1 MTKCRVKPKRMVVFI
16 MVTVINME
24 DIVSICVN
32 KYIVIIIQKMNSSG
46 IIRYNDVINDM
57 TFFSKVKFTIKG
69 PHSLGNKNSNSISAR
84 YRGLHHSYIGHIDLT
99 VCGNSD

>member
-1 MTKCRVKPKRMVVFI
+1 MVVFI

-32 KYIVIIIQKMNSSG
+32 KYIAIIIQKMNSSG

-57 TFFSKVKFTIKG
+57 TCFSKVKFTIKG
-69 PHSLGNKNSNSISAR
+69 RWVAA
-84 YRGLHHSYIGHIDLT
+84 
-99 VCGNSD
+99 

>member
-1 MTKCRVKPKRMVVFI
+1 MVVFI

-32 KYIVIIIQKMNSSG
+32 KYIAIIIQKMNSSG

-57 TFFSKVKFTIKG
+57 TFFSKTKYTKLLMV
-69 PHSLGNKNSNSISAR
+69 
-84 YRGLHHSYIGHIDLT
+84 Y
-99 VCGNSD
+99 

>member
-1 MTKCRVKPKRMVVFI
+1 MTKGRVKPKRIVVFI

-32 KYIVIIIQKMNSSG
+32 KYIAIIIQKMNSSG

-57 TFFSKVKFTIKG
+57 TFFSKTKYTKLLMV
-69 PHSLGNKNSNSISAR
+69 
-84 YRGLHHSYIGHIDLT
+84 Y
-99 VCGNSD
+99 

>member
-1 MTKCRVKPKRMVVFI
+1 MTKGRVKPKRMVVFI

-32 KYIVIIIQKMNSSG
+32 KYIAIIIQKMNSSG

-57 TFFSKVKFTIKG
+57 TFFSKTKYTKLLMV
-69 PHSLGNKNSNSISAR
+69 
-84 YRGLHHSYIGHIDLT
+84 Y
-99 VCGNSD
+99 

>member
-1 MTKCRVKPKRMVVFI
+1 MVVFI

-32 KYIVIIIQKMNSSG
+32 KYIAIIIQKMNSSG

-57 TFFSKVKFTIKG
+57 TFFSKAKFTIKG
-69 PHSLGNKNSNSISAR
+69 RRISA
-84 YRGLHHSYIGHIDLT
+84 
-99 VCGNSD
+99 

>member
-1 MTKCRVKPKRMVVFI
+1 MVVFI

-32 KYIVIIIQKMNSSG
+32 KYIAIIIQKMNSSG

-69 PHSLGNKNSNSISAR
+69 RWVAA
-84 YRGLHHSYIGHIDLT
+84 
-99 VCGNSD
+99 